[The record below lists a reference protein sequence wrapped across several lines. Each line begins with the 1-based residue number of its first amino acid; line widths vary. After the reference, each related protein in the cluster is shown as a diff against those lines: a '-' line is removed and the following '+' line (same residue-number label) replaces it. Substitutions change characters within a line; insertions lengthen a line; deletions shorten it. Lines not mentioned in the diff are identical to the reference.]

1 MNNNLDLAEYMNAY
15 SSADIIYISF
25 PRAELEE
32 NSELRGTDD
41 LQGKNVRVLP
51 SKIEAIVFISLKVV
65 SNVRKKKCLRTA
77 YCLLRRMFSF
87 ECSLVRLYEQ
97 TNVSPLP

>member
-1 MNNNLDLAEYMNAY
+1 MNAY

-51 SKIEAIVFISLKVV
+51 RKIEAIVFISLKVV
-65 SNVRKKKCLRTA
+65 SNVRKKKMFTNS
-77 YCLLRRMFSF
+77 LLF
-87 ECSLVRLYEQ
+87 VA
-97 TNVSPLP
+97 

>member
-1 MNNNLDLAEYMNAY
+1 MNAY

-65 SNVRKKKCLRTA
+65 SNVRKKKCLPTA